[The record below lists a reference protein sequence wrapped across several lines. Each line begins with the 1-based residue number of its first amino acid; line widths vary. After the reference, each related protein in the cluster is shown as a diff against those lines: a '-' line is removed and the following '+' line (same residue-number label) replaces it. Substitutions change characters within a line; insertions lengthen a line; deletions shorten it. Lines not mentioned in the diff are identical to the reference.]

1 MTAELLT
8 DKVAEGNRLFAAGNL
23 EAAAKLF
30 LDALNDDGTD
40 LEAAYGLGTVALRIG
55 EFPRAL
61 EIAGLLTSAQPHST
75 KYLHLQGE
83 AAIQLRRAD
92 EAVDVFRRLL
102 ALDPDNEDARK
113 RLINALL
120 PGETYYHLL
129 ARLHP
134 LLTPSTYIE
143 IGIDRGRSLFLAGP
157 DCRAIGIDPAPVI
170 DVEFQ
175 GTPDIHTVTSDA
187 FFAEQDVPAL
197 LGQPHFDLAFI
208 DGLHTFDQA
217 LKDFINLTRY
227 AGPDSVILM
236 HDCYPLD
243 AASCTRDRQTNIWS
257 GDVWKVVCALRHAVP
272 DIDLVTIKTPP
283 TGLGLAKNCHGLYET
298 LDARYDDLV
307 AMFKDRDFEWL
318 ADDMDRRLNAIP
330 NDWQS
335 IVRHLGRG

>member
-30 LDALNDDGTD
+30 LDALNDEGTD

-61 EIAGLLTSAQPHST
+61 EIAALLTSAQPNT
-75 KYLHLQGE
+75 AKYLHLHGE
-83 AAIQLRRAD
+83 AAFQSRRAG
-92 EAVDVFRRLL
+92 EAVELFRRVL

-113 RLINALL
+113 RLISAML
-120 PGETYYHLL
+120 PGESYYHLL
-129 ARLHP
+129 FRLHP
-134 LLTPSTYIE
+134 LLTPATYIE
-143 IGIDRGRSLFLAGP
+143 IGVDRGRSLSLAGP
-157 DCRAIGIDPAPVI
+157 ECKAIGIDPAPVI

-187 FFAEQDVPAL
+187 FFEEQDVLAL
-197 LGQPHFDLAFI
+197 LGQAYFDLAFI

-227 AGPDSVILM
+227 AGPQSVILM

-243 AASCTRDRQTNIWS
+243 AASCTPDRQTNIWS

-283 TGLGLAKNCHGLYET
+283 TGLGLAKNCDGLYER
-298 LDARYDDLV
+298 LHARYDELV
-307 AMFKDRDFEWL
+307 DTFKDRDFDWL
-318 ADDMDRRLNAIP
+318 AEDMDGRLNAIP
-330 NDWQS
+330 NDWET
-335 IVRHLGRG
+335 IVRHLGKA